1 MTEEDIQTLEK
12 QFSII
17 LPNQYRDILRV
28 YPFAED
34 SWANECAMPNDLG
47 LIIEMNA
54 DRTILKEYGVDDP
67 SLYFQIGSDGSELTY
82 YIDSRDPEC
91 TVYTADVESGTFTK
105 YLIFSDWCDDLHK
118 TDVEIRRDQEEMAK
132 KKWWQIWR

>member
-1 MTEEDIQTLEK
+1 MIRNPDP
-12 QFSII
+12 FSLI
-17 LPNQYRDILRV
+17 LPDQYRKILCD

-47 LIIEMNA
+47 MIIEMND
-54 DRTILKEYGVDDP
+54 DRSILKEYGADDP
-67 SLYFQIGSDGSELTY
+67 SHYFQIGSDGGELTY

-91 TVYTADVESGTFTK
+91 TVYAADVESGTFTK
-105 YLIFSDWCDDLHK
+105 HAVFSNWCEELRTTDL
-118 TDVEIRRDQEEMAK
+118 EIRRDQEKMAR